1 MAFGTPIAT
10 YCRASVSRRKEKLM
24 LKTSMQL
31 LGVGVLGVIALAQAS
46 ASIVSSFNTVHSGST
61 PSGSS
66 AWASMTMTDISGGV
80 QISLT
85 NSPTNTS
92 GQFISKLNLLFNTL
106 PTGANFVGD
115 PYVTSISLGSY
126 TDAGLGFNVGVNFKI
141 APPPQRLLPG
151 GTSTFKLFGVSTS
164 NFVGANNSAMVHIQ
178 NIPPLS
184 DSGKIIAPEPGSLIA
199 IGTGLV
205 SLLGLRRRKK

>member
-1 MAFGTPIAT
+1 MRNIM
-10 YCRASVSRRKEKLM
+10 RRWVLASA
-24 LKTSMQL
+24 
-31 LGVGVLGVIALAQAS
+31 LGAVALTQAS
-46 ASIVSSFNTVHSGST
+46 ASIVFHFNTVHSGAT
-61 PSGSS
+61 PGGP
-66 AWASMTMTDISGGV
+66 APWAVMTMNDIPGGV

-85 NSPTNTS
+85 NNATNPA
-92 GQFISKLNLLFNTL
+92 GQFISRLHLLFNTL
-106 PTGANFVGD
+106 PTGSNFVGD

-126 TDAGLGFNVGVNFKI
+126 TNAGLSFNVQVNFKM

-151 GTSTFKLFGVSTS
+151 NTSTFQLFGVSTA

-178 NIPPLS
+178 NIPPLG

-205 SLLGLRRRKK
+205 SLLGLRRRRK

>member
-1 MAFGTPIAT
+1 MSAT
-10 YCRASVSRRKEKLM
+10 KRWILMSVLSLA
-24 LKTSMQL
+24 
-31 LGVGVLGVIALAQAS
+31 VLAQAP
-46 ASIVSSFNTVHSGST
+46 ASSITFLFNTVHSGAT
-61 PSGSS
+61 PGGT
-66 AWASMTMTDISGGV
+66 APWATMTMSDITGGV

-85 NSPTNTS
+85 NNATNPS
-92 GQFISKLNLLFNTL
+92 GQFISELNLLFNTL
-106 PTGANFVGD
+106 PTGSNFVGD

-126 TDAGLGFNVGVNFKI
+126 IDAGLSFNVEVRFKV

-151 GTSTFKLFGVSTS
+151 GTSNFKLFGVSTA

-178 NIPPLS
+178 AIPPLG

-205 SLLGLRRRKK
+205 SLLGLRRRRK

>member
-1 MAFGTPIAT
+1 MRNIMI
-10 YCRASVSRRKEKLM
+10 RWVLASA
-24 LKTSMQL
+24 
-31 LGVGVLGVIALAQAS
+31 LGAVALTQAS
-46 ASIVSSFNTVHSGST
+46 ASIVFYFNTVHSGAM
-61 PSGSS
+61 PG
-66 AWASMTMTDISGGV
+66 APAPWAVMTMNDIPGGV

-85 NSPTNTS
+85 NNATNPA
-92 GQFISKLNLLFNTL
+92 GLFISRLHLLFNTL
-106 PTGANFVGD
+106 PTGSNFVGD

-126 TDAGLGFNVGVNFKI
+126 TNAGLSFNVRVNFKM

-151 GTSTFKLFGVSTS
+151 GTSTFQLFGVSTA

-178 NIPPLS
+178 AIPPLG

>member
-1 MAFGTPIAT
+1 MSAT
-10 YCRASVSRRKEKLM
+10 KRWILMSVLSLA
-24 LKTSMQL
+24 
-31 LGVGVLGVIALAQAS
+31 ALAQAS
-46 ASIVSSFNTVHSGST
+46 ASSITFLFNTVHTGATPGGSA
-61 PSGSS
+61 P
-66 AWASMTMTDISGGV
+66 WATMIMSDITGGV

-85 NSPTNTS
+85 NSATNAT

-106 PTGANFVGD
+106 PTGSNSTGD
-115 PYVTSISLGSY
+115 PYVTSISLGNY
-126 TDAGLGFNVGVNFKI
+126 TDAGLSFNVGVNFKI

-151 GTSTFKLFGVSTS
+151 GTSTFQLFGVSTT

-178 NIPPLS
+178 AIPPLG

-205 SLLGLRRRKK
+205 SLLGLRRRRK